1 MHYQIKSIKSKMNCN
16 YISYKKMKLKLVRAV
31 WLAQRMNTYSF

>member
-16 YISYKKMKLKLVRAV
+16 ILVTKMKLKLVRAV